1 MKILVLNGSPRPKG
15 NTKAMVTAFAEGA
28 ESAGHQVDIVDVCKL
43 HIHGC
48 NACEYCHTKGNGICV
63 QQDDMQ
69 KICTQF
75 GDADMLVVASP
86 IYFAGIPGQLKC
98 VVDRFYAVFNPQG
111 SNSSGKSKKFA
122 AILSSAMPGVY
133 GGATA
138 VLKDSLAAGLGL
150 EVVSVLTAN
159 GEENGSAAKL
169 AELRNLG
176 KSL

>member
-15 NTKAMVTAFAEGA
+15 NTKAMVAAFAEGA
-28 ESAGHQVDIVDVCKL
+28 ESAGHLVNIVDVCKL
-43 HIHGC
+43 NIHGC
-48 NACEYCHTKGNGICV
+48 IACEHCHTKGNGVCA

-75 GDADMLVVASP
+75 DDADMLVVASP

-98 VVDRFYAVFNPQG
+98 AVDRFYAVFNPQAP
-111 SNSSGKSKKFA
+111 NSSGKVKKFA
-122 AILSSAMPGVY
+122 AILSSALPGVY

-138 VLKDSLAAGLGL
+138 VLKDSLAAGLAL
-150 EVVSVLTAN
+150 EVVRVVTAS
-159 GEENGSAAKL
+159 GDENTSAAKL
-169 AELRNLG
+169 DELRNLG

>member
-1 MKILVLNGSPRPKG
+1 MKILVLNGSPRAKG
-15 NTKAMVTAFAEGA
+15 STRAMVTAFAEGA

-48 NACEYCHTKGNGICV
+48 LACEHCHTKGNGTCV

-69 KICTQF
+69 KIYTLF
-75 GDADMLVVASP
+75 GDADMLAVASP

-98 VVDRFYAVFNPQG
+98 AVDRFYAVFNPQAPG
-111 SNSSGKSKKFA
+111 SAGKAKKFA

-138 VLKDSLAAGLGL
+138 VLKDSLAACLGL
-150 EVVSVLTAN
+150 EVACVVMAA
-159 GEENGSAAKL
+159 GEENSSADKL
-169 AELRNLG
+169 AELRNIG

>member
-15 NTKAMVTAFAEGA
+15 NTKAMVMAFAEGA
-28 ESAGHQVDIVDVCKL
+28 ESIGHRVDIVDVCKL
-43 HIHGC
+43 DIHGC
-48 NACEYCHTKGNGICV
+48 IACEHCHTKGNGTCV

-69 KICTQF
+69 KIYTLF
-75 GDADMLVVASP
+75 GEAEMLVMASP

-98 VVDRFYAVFNPQG
+98 AVDRFYAVFNPQAPG
-111 SNSSGKSKKFA
+111 RAGKAKKFA